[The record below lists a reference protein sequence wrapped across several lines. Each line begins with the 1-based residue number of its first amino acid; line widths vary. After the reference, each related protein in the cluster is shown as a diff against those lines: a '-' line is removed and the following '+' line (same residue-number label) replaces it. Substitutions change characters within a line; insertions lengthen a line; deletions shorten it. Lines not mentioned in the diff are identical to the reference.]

1 LHLDDDMDF
10 QSSSQSTYK
19 PPDVQYMGRQLKM
32 RLRVEETG
40 KLQWFKGEILN
51 YDPTSGQYGV
61 FFPSD
66 NQTIHVHPNDKD
78 VKFLD

>member
-1 LHLDDDMDF
+1 MHF
-10 QSSSQSTYK
+10 
-19 PPDVQYMGRQLKM
+19 
-32 RLRVEETG
+32 RVEEMG
-40 KLQWFKGEILN
+40 KLQWFKGQILN

-66 NQTIHVHPNDKD
+66 NQTNTVIYIYPYDKD